1 MAKSGERM
9 NTPVI
14 TLPGEDYQR
23 VKDGKITRI
32 ICPASQR
39 LNLKVYDW
47 IHILFKDTNDN
58 VMVEIESIDFTLFKN
73 LNLDIALKCGF
84 NSVNDLKRDLVE
96 KSPTLDNASRLYIYS
111 FFVVGVSEKVGEE

>member
-1 MAKSGERM
+1 MK
-9 NTPVI
+9 TPVI
-14 TLPGEDYQR
+14 TLPGDDYQR
-23 VKDGKITRI
+23 VKNGEITRI
-32 ICPASQR
+32 VKPASGK

-47 IHILFKDTNDN
+47 IPIVFKDNIDN